1 MTDDYHVGIR
11 TLEDVKTF
19 GEVLNDEESFE
30 WGDFSREQAKEAFKK
45 GTITVYSS
53 KDIKNGTF
61 VSTSYQQALEYA
73 GQNKNKVNS
82 KEVSIYDVAWING
95 DEGIMAKVDLDRNH
109 SKTINISANEETT
122 TKKPETK
129 EMAFKETA
137 TQAIEKYASKE
148 LMKQIED
155 KEFIYTVSPNI
166 ETVDKAKKL
175 VKDVGI
181 ETQLDE
187 AISELDAMHSATKQ
201 AEVTIAKAAL
211 LVQKGNAVGLNAK
224 TADLIATMA
233 ATLNQ
238 LGKTTQAASIIQKL
252 SPEGKF
258 LTLQKLAGKFS
269 QEIKT
274 KKRRY
279 AHSKE
284 FKIIKRER
292 ETKWLQKDIQ
302 VIKKQNIT
310 KLEVD
315 IKLKPEF
322 QESGIPSRFINNI
335 VRLTPES
342 QNYVDNL
349 TSIFKEFVSD
359 ENKAGKYAEQYA
371 EAVKNDLQELKN
383 RYDNDPVLIP
393 VHMQEEL
400 SKAKSKEAIEAISK
414 KIEQSLN
421 TQKTGDFWDKMT
433 QWRYISMLFNPK
445 TWGRNYIG
453 NVVMKNVVNFKNF
466 VARALEPIIVK
477 DKSKRTRTFKKPS
490 EKLLLFLEEH
500 TGKHFQDIE
509 SKFQEMKPGKRVYA
523 SKPLEAVR
531 KVTYW
536 ALETGDT
543 IFVRDRYMRE
553 FAEWATAKGL
563 TATDLQNNPKLME
576 QGSDY
581 AMKQALEATFKDSCR
596 LIEIINRE
604 RARSRLA
611 DFAISA
617 VMPFT
622 KTPINIARRG
632 LEYSPLSIIKA
643 MRDYKKVKSGE
654 ITVSEWVNTM
664 SKGLTGSAIL
674 FLGMFLASTG
684 LVKGGAD
691 ENKKAASYEK
701 ALGMQPFSIEI
712 AGKSYTLDWVQ
723 PTAIPFFTG
732 VEIYRALS
740 QKDQADYWGMIG
752 AYTTALDPLTEMSF
766 LQGINRALSSY
777 DDNKI
782 AGFAVASM
790 QSFLAQFFP
799 TLGSQIAKAIDDTRR
814 TTGTTGKGYSRKV
827 KQSINYFK
835 SKIPYYAQHL
845 QPYVNVWGEEEVDT
859 NWINRIM
866 ENFAYPFWVSEIEKT
881 PVDEEILRLYTAY
894 GNTEVLPSIPNYYY
908 TKDGVRIDMTEE
920 EYTEFK
926 KKVGKFSYEQ
936 LQAIIS
942 SNFYQELDDENKEK
956 IIKKTY
962 EYAREFAKGERVF
975 YAYQALGN
983 MSHNLTL
990 YLSTISSIEGEK
1002 DDQGD
1007 TIYNS
1012 KKQKVIAYIEAQK
1025 LSKAQKYILYAHA
1038 GYKIPVSAWDTV
1050 KDYINSLTTLS
1061 PEQKREYWEY
1071 LIR

>member
-1 MTDDYHVGIR
+1 
-11 TLEDVKTF
+11 
-19 GEVLNDEESFE
+19 
-30 WGDFSREQAKEAFKK
+30 
-45 GTITVYSS
+45 
-53 KDIKNGTF
+53 
-61 VSTSYQQALEYA
+61 
-73 GQNKNKVNS
+73 
-82 KEVSIYDVAWING
+82 
-95 DEGIMAKVDLDRNH
+95 
-109 SKTINISANEETT
+109 
-122 TKKPETK
+122 
-129 EMAFKETA
+129 
-137 TQAIEKYASKE
+137 
-148 LMKQIED
+148 
-155 KEFIYTVSPNI
+155 
-166 ETVDKAKKL
+166 
-175 VKDVGI
+175 
-181 ETQLDE
+181 
-187 AISELDAMHSATKQ
+187 
-201 AEVTIAKAAL
+201 
-211 LVQKGNAVGLNAK
+211 
-224 TADLIATMA
+224 
-233 ATLNQ
+233 
-238 LGKTTQAASIIQKL
+238 
-252 SPEGKF
+252 
-258 LTLQKLAGKFS
+258 
-269 QEIKT
+269 
-274 KKRRY
+274 
-279 AHSKE
+279 
-284 FKIIKRER
+284 
-292 ETKWLQKDIQ
+292 
-302 VIKKQNIT
+302 
-310 KLEVD
+310 
-315 IKLKPEF
+315 
-322 QESGIPSRFINNI
+322 
-335 VRLTPES
+335 
-342 QNYVDNL
+342 
-349 TSIFKEFVSD
+349 
-359 ENKAGKYAEQYA
+359 
-371 EAVKNDLQELKN
+371 
-383 RYDNDPVLIP
+383 
-393 VHMQEEL
+393 
-400 SKAKSKEAIEAISK
+400 
-414 KIEQSLN
+414 
-421 TQKTGDFWDKMT
+421 
-433 QWRYISMLFNPK
+433 
-445 TWGRNYIG
+445 
-453 NVVMKNVVNFKNF
+453 
-466 VARALEPIIVK
+466 
-477 DKSKRTRTFKKPS
+477 
-490 EKLLLFLEEH
+490 
-500 TGKHFQDIE
+500 
-509 SKFQEMKPGKRVYA
+509 
-523 SKPLEAVR
+523 
-531 KVTYW
+531 
-536 ALETGDT
+536 
-543 IFVRDRYMRE
+543 
-553 FAEWATAKGL
+553 
-563 TATDLQNNPKLME
+563 
-576 QGSDY
+576 
-581 AMKQALEATFKDSCR
+581 
-596 LIEIINRE
+596 
-604 RARSRLA
+604 
-611 DFAISA
+611 
-617 VMPFT
+617 
-622 KTPINIARRG
+622 
-632 LEYSPLSIIKA
+632 

-859 NWINRIM
+859 SWINRIM

-1012 KKQKVIAYIEAQK
+1012 KKQKVTAYIEAQK

-1050 KDYINSLTTLS
+1050 KDYVNSLTTLS